1 MTSGEKINNL
11 RKSLKISQSELAKLL
26 NVHQTA
32 ISQWETERTYPD
44 NDTLLKL
51 ADIFNVS
58 TDYLLG
64 KDVPDL
70 SSVDMQPIG
79 EIIRMRVTASISAGY
94 NGLAEVFEDE
104 YAEIPVSLLKG
115 YAPKDIKILRV
126 KGDSMYPRIC
136 AGDLVVMHVQESV
149 DPGDIAVVIYNG
161 DEATIK
167 KINYVYGE
175 DWMELIPFN
184 PEFKT
189 RKIEGVE
196 LEQCKVLGKVL
207 SLMRDF

>member
-1 MTSGEKINNL
+1 MRIRELLEKIGMTQ
-11 RKSLKISQSELAKLL
+11 KEAASKLGIAP
-26 NVHQTA
+26 NTFNQYTTGKR
-32 ISQWETERTYPD
+32 EPD
-44 NDTLLKL
+44 NETLIRISEFF
-51 ADIFNVS
+51 DVT

-64 KDVPDL
+64 KDAPDPSNL
-70 SSVDMQPIG
+70 DLRPIG
-79 EIIRMRVTASISAGY
+79 DIIRMRVTASISAGY